1 MALVAEESVEEY
13 FSRILAVVFWGMG
26 LVCCRGTIRCG
37 IGRRFRPCDVC
48 RFRPFVL
55 REVYRVGLC
64 LFRGI
69 GFAACS
75 MRINVLHWN
84 EDVVMGG
91 RMWCIT
97 PPPEPAVWVTDE
109 AC

>member
-1 MALVAEESVEEY
+1 
-13 FSRILAVVFWGMG
+13 
-26 LVCCRGTIRCG
+26 
-37 IGRRFRPCDVC
+37 
-48 RFRPFVL
+48 
-55 REVYRVGLC
+55 
-64 LFRGI
+64 
-69 GFAACS
+69 